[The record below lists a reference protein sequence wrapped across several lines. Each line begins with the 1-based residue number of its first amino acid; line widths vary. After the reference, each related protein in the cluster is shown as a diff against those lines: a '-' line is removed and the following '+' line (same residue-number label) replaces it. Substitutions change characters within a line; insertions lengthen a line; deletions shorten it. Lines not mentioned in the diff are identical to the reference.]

1 VLAES
6 DLEDKRIGFRRMSQ
20 ANRNITADQF
30 RAPATQSRAA
40 GHCRL
45 LFGLFAL
52 LLMLASTGCVQ
63 RRMLIRSQPEGAMV
77 TIDRQAIGQT
87 PVSVPFTYYGTRE
100 IQLEKDGYQTIQVR
114 QRMRPPWYEVFPISF
129 FSNHFA
135 MREVKDVR
143 RLDFELIPK
152 VQVSEYQLIE
162 RANQL
167 RTDVE
172 RGTVTAPIG
181 K

>member
-1 VLAES
+1 MRQATGNWKIDRS
-6 DLEDKRIGFRRMSQ
+6 DV
-20 ANRNITADQF
+20 TATG
-30 RAPATQSRAA
+30 RGVVRQSRW
-40 GHCRL
+40 
-45 LFGLFAL
+45 LFVCLVL
-52 LLMLASTGCVQ
+52 LLLANNSGCVQ

-100 IQLEKDGYQTIQVR
+100 IQLEKEGYQTIQVR
-114 QRMRPPWYEVFPISF
+114 QRLRPPWYEVFPLSF

-135 MREVKDVR
+135 MREVRDVR

-167 RTDVE
+167 RTDVG

>member
-1 VLAES
+1 MRSFQPTSTEGPPARRRVGVERQIVLWT
-6 DLEDKRIGFRRMSQ
+6 L
-20 ANRNITADQF
+20 
-30 RAPATQSRAA
+30 
-40 GHCRL
+40 CL
-45 LFGLFAL
+45 LCVSG
-52 LLMLASTGCVQ
+52 GCVQ

-100 IQLEKDGYQTIQVR
+100 IQLEKDGFQTIAVR
-114 QRMRPPWYEVFPISF
+114 QRIRPPWYEWFPLSF

-135 MREVKDVR
+135 LREIRDVR

-172 RGTVTAPIG
+172 RGTVTSPIG

>member
-1 VLAES
+1 MDLQEKKTGSCLMRQAIRNWINDRLGATTARTGAVRRVPWLVGWLVVVALA
-6 DLEDKRIGFRRMSQ
+6 L
-20 ANRNITADQF
+20 N
-30 RAPATQSRAA
+30 
-40 GHCRL
+40 L
-45 LFGLFAL
+45 
-52 LLMLASTGCVQ
+52 GCVQ

-114 QRMRPPWYEVFPISF
+114 QRLRPPWYEVFPLSF
-129 FSNHFA
+129 FSNHLA
-135 MREVKDVR
+135 LREVRDVR

-152 VQVSEYQLIE
+152 VQVSEHQLIE

-167 RTDVE
+167 RTDVG

>member
-1 VLAES
+1 MRQATGNWKIDRS
-6 DLEDKRIGFRRMSQ
+6 DV
-20 ANRNITADQF
+20 TATGKGVV
-30 RAPATQSRAA
+30 RQSRWLVV
-40 GHCRL
+40 CL
-45 LFGLFAL
+45 VL
-52 LLMLASTGCVQ
+52 LLLANNSGCVQ

-114 QRMRPPWYEVFPISF
+114 QRLRPPWYEVFPLSF
-129 FSNHFA
+129 LSNHFA
-135 MREVKDVR
+135 MREVRDVR

-167 RTDVE
+167 RTDVG

>member
-1 VLAES
+1 
-6 DLEDKRIGFRRMSQ
+6 MSQ
-20 ANRNITADQF
+20 AKRTWKINLFRVSTAPSGVVRRFHLQV
-30 RAPATQSRAA
+30 
-40 GHCRL
+40 GL
-45 LFGLFAL
+45 LVAVL
-52 LLMLASTGCVQ
+52 LAFSSGCVQ

-114 QRMRPPWYEVFPISF
+114 QRLRPPWYEVFPISF

-135 MREVKDVR
+135 MREVRDVR

-167 RTDVE
+167 RTDVG

>member
-1 VLAES
+1 
-6 DLEDKRIGFRRMSQ
+6 
-20 ANRNITADQF
+20 
-30 RAPATQSRAA
+30 
-40 GHCRL
+40 
-45 LFGLFAL
+45 
-52 LLMLASTGCVQ
+52 
-63 RRMLIRSQPEGAMV
+63 MLIRSQPEGAMV

-114 QRMRPPWYEVFPISF
+114 QRLRPPWYEVFPLSF

-135 MREVKDVR
+135 LREVRDVR

-167 RTDVE
+167 RTDVG

>member
-1 VLAES
+1 MRSIEPSAIHEADAGRSSPL
-6 DLEDKRIGFRRMSQ
+6 RRLMV
-20 ANRNITADQF
+20 
-30 RAPATQSRAA
+30 
-40 GHCRL
+40 
-45 LFGLFAL
+45 L
-52 LLMLASTGCVQ
+52 LLLGLVLLSSGCVQ

-100 IQLEKDGYQTIQVR
+100 IQLEKDGFQTIAVR
-114 QRMRPPWYEVFPISF
+114 QRIRPPWYEWFPLSF

-135 MREVKDVR
+135 LREVRDVR

>member
-1 VLAES
+1 
-6 DLEDKRIGFRRMSQ
+6 
-20 ANRNITADQF
+20 
-30 RAPATQSRAA
+30 
-40 GHCRL
+40 
-45 LFGLFAL
+45 
-52 LLMLASTGCVQ
+52 
-63 RRMLIRSQPEGAMV
+63 MV

-114 QRMRPPWYEVFPISF
+114 QRLRPPWYEVFPLSF

-135 MREVKDVR
+135 MREIRDVR
-143 RLDFELIPK
+143 RLDFELLPK
-152 VQVSEYQLIE
+152 VQVSESQLID

-167 RTDVE
+167 RTDVG
-172 RGTVTAPIG
+172 RGTVTSPVG